1 MFKRRIL
8 SSHLLSLIIHLIA
21 FSILAIYIKTEYEPE
36 EEIAV
41 DWVEAPAPK
50 FRPIRDKPLP
60 QTLRKEFETRNLAV
74 KSESSVSR
82 PSPDINA
89 TMTKSPTTRTHIR
102 INTPNNLGETLAKVT
117 TDARV
122 PRGLGDFSVSPDSG
136 ANVEA
141 GGIRQSVGVSSG
153 GPMVNKGST
162 GYGGDGLSSLLA
174 DTGANGLGDV
184 SGGRFTDLISVPE
197 GKLGAVIV
205 GQGKDIEGHIRIVRL
220 KHTLSDWWQDPT
232 AIPSFF
238 DWLKEHTRIRAD
250 MKVAGGALWLTDPL
264 ILESPFV
271 FMTGHDKDITIGRN
285 MIKEGPLTD
294 SFSQEERVALRKYIR
309 DRKGFLFFDDCGFN
323 GQFAGRV
330 REELDKIFPE
340 YPLKKIPY
348 NHEIYT
354 IYYPLPGA
362 KPPNGGDIFW
372 GSENKAHASK
382 FPHQRGV
389 FINRRLA
396 IIYNR
401 KDYMCAMETME
412 IESRT
417 MLRLRRSSDVHRFM
431 TNVLVYAM
439 KYGGNVDRSDY
450 R

>member
-1 MFKRRIL
+1 MFKKRT
-8 SSHLLSLIIHLIA
+8 SSSLLLALIIHLIG
-21 FSILAIYIKTEYEPE
+21 FIILAAYIHTESEIKD
-36 EEIAV
+36 EIAV
-41 DWVEAPAPK
+41 DWVEAPPPE
-50 FRPIRDKPLP
+50 FRPTREKLSP
-60 QTLRKEFETRNLAV
+60 QTLRKEFDPRNLAV

-82 PSPDINA
+82 PAPNISDA
-89 TMTKSPTTRTHIR
+89 TTKSPTIQTDIR
-102 INTPNNLGETLAKVT
+102 ISTPNNPSETLAHVT
-117 TDARV
+117 TDARI
-122 PRGLGDFSVSPDSG
+122 PRGIGDFSVSASGG
-136 ANVEA
+136 ANVDD
-141 GGIRQSVGVSSG
+141 GGIGKDIGVGG
-153 GPMVNKGST
+153 GSPIVGRGGT
-162 GYGGDGLSSLLA
+162 GYGGDGLSSLLSG
-174 DTGANGLGDV
+174 TGADGLGDA
-184 SGGRFTDLISVPE
+184 GGLPKDLISVPE

-205 GQGKDIEGHIRIVRL
+205 GEGTDIAGHIRIVRL

-238 DWLKEHTRIRAD
+238 DWLSEHTRIRAD

-264 ILESPFV
+264 IMDSPLV
-271 FMTGHDKDITIGRN
+271 FMTGHDKDIAISRN

-294 SFSQEERVALRKYIR
+294 SFSQEERAALRKYIIE
-309 DRKGFLFFDDCGFN
+309 RKGSLFFDDCGFD

-330 REELDKIFPE
+330 REEFDRVFPE
-340 YPLKKIPY
+340 YPLKEIPH
-348 NHEIYT
+348 NHEVYT
-354 IYYPLPGA
+354 IYYPLP

-372 GSENKAHASK
+372 GSENQAHASK
-382 FPHQRGV
+382 FPYQRGV

-417 MLRLRRSSDVHRFM
+417 MLRLRRSVDVHRFM
-431 TNVLVYAM
+431 TNALVYAM

>member
-1 MFKRRIL
+1 MFKRRTA
-8 SSHLLSLIIHLIA
+8 SSLLLALIIHLIGLL
-21 FSILAIYIKTEYEPE
+21 ILAVYIKTEYEPE
-36 EEIAV
+36 EEISV

-60 QTLRKEFETRNLAV
+60 QTLRKEFDKRNLAV
-74 KSESSVSR
+74 KSESSVSQ
-82 PSPDINA
+82 PAPNINE
-89 TMTKSPTTRTHIR
+89 TMTKSPTLRTNIR
-102 INTPNNLGETLAKVT
+102 IHTPSNLGETLAKVT
-117 TDARV
+117 TDART
-122 PRGLGDFSVSPDSG
+122 PQRLGDFSVSPDSG
-136 ANVEA
+136 AGVDA
-141 GGIRQSVGVSSG
+141 GGIGKDVGIGG
-153 GPMVNKGST
+153 GPITGKGGS
-162 GYGGDGLSSLLA
+162 GYGGDGLSSLLG
-174 DTGANGLGDV
+174 DTGADGIGGV
-184 SGGRFTDLISVPE
+184 SGGEFMDLISVPE

-205 GQGKDIEGHIRIVRL
+205 GQGRDIAGHIRIVRL

-238 DWLKEHTRIRAD
+238 DWLNEHTRIRAD

-264 ILESPFV
+264 ILDSPLV

-285 MIKEGPLTD
+285 MVKEGPLTD
-294 SFSQEERVALRKYIR
+294 SFSLEERVALRKYIIER
-309 DRKGFLFFDDCGFN
+309 QGTLFFDDCGFN

-330 REELDKIFPE
+330 RQEFDLVFRE
-340 YPLKKIPY
+340 YPMKRIPY
-348 NHEIYT
+348 NHEIYN
-354 IYYPLPGA
+354 IYYPLPGG

-372 GSENKAHASK
+372 GSENEAHATK
-382 FPHQRGV
+382 FPHQRGI
-389 FINRRLA
+389 FINRLLA

-417 MLRLRRSSDVHRFM
+417 MLRLRRSVDVHRFM
-431 TNVLVYAM
+431 TNLLVYAM